1 MGSLAPLSPL
11 PGRGVKRMRPDHL
24 VPGTASQAPLVS
36 RGKRRPR
43 AATVAL
49 PGPQPLRL
57 AVSHEVSPPASE
69 LCGHQCCRRRTQAPP
84 GSCLTGSTITTHS
97 TNHLQRLLCTRP
109 CGPQAGGGGGGEG
122 GYGAVRLRRRQTR
135 QEQGCP
141 VQLRGSG
148 RLPGALAPAQR
159 RSGSRAGRR
168 RVGSGE
174 RGASPGAQR
183 MSRDEGPGAGPG

>member
-97 TNHLQRLLCTRP
+97 FNKPSSASALH
-109 CGPQAGGGGGGEG
+109 QALWPTGWRRWGGG

-168 RVGSGE
+168 RVGNGE
-174 RGASPGAQR
+174 RGRPRVHKG
-183 MSRDEGPGAGPG
+183 

>member
-97 TNHLQRLLCTRP
+97 FNKPSSASALH
-109 CGPQAGGGGGGEG
+109 QALWPTGWRQWRGG
-122 GYGAVRLRRRQTR
+122 R
-135 QEQGCP
+135 
-141 VQLRGSG
+141 LRGSK
-148 RLPGALAPAQR
+148 AAKEANT
-159 RSGSRAGRR
+159 A
-168 RVGSGE
+168 
-174 RGASPGAQR
+174 
-183 MSRDEGPGAGPG
+183 GAGVPRPAAGLRKASWSPRTCSETLREPGWAA